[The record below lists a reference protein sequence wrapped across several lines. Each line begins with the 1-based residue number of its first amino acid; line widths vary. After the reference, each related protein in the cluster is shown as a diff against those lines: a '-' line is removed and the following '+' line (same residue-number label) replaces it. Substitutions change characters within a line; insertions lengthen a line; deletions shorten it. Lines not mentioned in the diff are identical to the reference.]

1 MEMRKFII
9 EIHSDGSLTCI
20 EYEDPSDAI
29 RAANDIA
36 WKKGYQK
43 ALDCCN
49 DQVEAL
55 DGLRGLNT
63 WANLMYQGA
72 VRVRDAV
79 AAMNT

>member
-1 MEMRKFII
+1 MRKFII
-9 EIHSDGSLTCI
+9 EIHSDGSLTCS